1 MLKDETIENNKRSI
15 IFRAALILFGVSMLT
30 FFSWL
35 GSVIITESTDGDAA
49 AINIAGSLR
58 MQAYRIATVVALPD
72 TNVQQLKAET
82 EMFQVRLN
90 DPVLIQYIR
99 FSGKQHPINASYHAI
114 STSWGDELKPLLE
127 PGAILN
133 SNTRQQYLTRVDDFV
148 NNIDHMV
155 LLIQQKAEAK
165 VTLLRIVSGISMF
178 LVVLVMV
185 LAIYGLRLTVVSPL
199 NDLVFAANKIRKG
212 DLSARVTYSGD
223 DELGLLGDSFNQMTE
238 ELSVLY
244 DNLEQRVTEKTQKLL
259 QANDCLAL
267 VYNISQRLNSE
278 QYPEKQFTDILAQ
291 LESATSLT
299 NFRLCITQPNFKQSL
314 LVTNTK
320 QVHIANNGMDQDYC
334 KNCEINNCSK
344 SAQNALKFPIRDNDT
359 LYGALYACSHSNIE
373 MWEQQL
379 LETVAESIATRL
391 RLSQFEREQRRVA
404 LMEERA
410 LIARELHDSLAQAL
424 SYQKIQVAIFQ
435 ELWRNNGPPEQ
446 IEDVIDDLKSGL
458 NAAYR
463 QLRELLSTFRL
474 TIDGAGLES
483 ALKDTV
489 QEFNNKAPF
498 VIKLD
503 YSLSNWR
510 LSPNEEVSI
519 IQIVREALSNAMHH
533 SEANEVCISI
543 FDKRHNKIVVQVRD
557 DGIGIDD
564 LSHKSG
570 HYGLSIMQE
579 RAVSIH
585 GDITISRVSP
595 SGTCVELIFTPASSH
610 EFTNAS

>member
-1 MLKDETIENNKRSI
+1 MLKDETVENNKRSI

-58 MQAYRIATVVALPD
+58 MQAYRIATVVAQPD
-72 TNVQQLKAET
+72 TDVLQLKAET
-82 EMFQVRLN
+82 DMFQVRLN
-90 DPVLIQYIR
+90 DPILSQYIR
-99 FSGKQHPINASYHAI
+99 FSGKQHPIYTSYHDI
-114 STSWGDELKPLLE
+114 SSVWGNELKPLLE
-127 PGAILN
+127 LRAILN
-133 SNTRQQYLTRVDDFV
+133 PNMKRQYLTRVNDFV
-148 NNIDHMV
+148 NNIDQMV

-165 VTLLRIVSGISMF
+165 VTLLRTVSGISMF

-199 NDLVFAANKIRKG
+199 NDLVLAANKIRKG
-212 DLSARVTYSGD
+212 ELSARVTYNGD
-223 DELGLLGDSFNQMTE
+223 DELGLLGDSFNQMAE

-244 DNLEQRVTEKTQKLL
+244 VNLEHRVTEKTQKLL
-259 QANDCLAL
+259 QANDSLAL
-267 VYNISQRLNSE
+267 VYDISQRLNYE
-278 QYPEKQFTDILAQ
+278 QYPEKQFTDILER

-299 NFRLCITQPNFKQSL
+299 NFRLCINQANIKKSL
-314 LVTNTK
+314 LVTNTE
-320 QVHIANNGMDQDYC
+320 QIHIENDNKNQDNC
-334 KNCEINNCSK
+334 KTCEIKNCNK
-344 SAQNALKFPIRDNDT
+344 SAKNALKFPIRDNDT
-359 LYGALYACSHSNIE
+359 LYGALYACTDSQIE
-373 MWEQQL
+373 KWEHQL
-379 LETVAESIATRL
+379 LETVAESISTRL
-391 RLSQFEREQRRVA
+391 RLSQFERDRRRVA

-435 ELWRNNGPPEQ
+435 ELWRNNGSPEQ
-446 IEDVIDDLKSGL
+446 IEVVIEDLKNGL
-458 NAAYR
+458 NTAYR
-463 QLRELLSTFRL
+463 QLRELLTTFRL

-483 ALKDTV
+483 ALKNTV
-489 QEFNNKAPF
+489 IEFNNKAQF

-510 LSPNEEVSI
+510 LSPSEEVSI

-533 SEANEVCISI
+533 SEAKKVCISI
-543 FDKRHNKIVVQVRD
+543 SDKRHNKIVVQVHD
-557 DGIGIDD
+557 NGIGIEDITN
-564 LSHKSG
+564 KAG

-579 RAVSIH
+579 RAESIH
-585 GDITISRVSP
+585 GDINISRVSP
-595 SGTCVELIFTPASSH
+595 TGTCVELIFTPASSK